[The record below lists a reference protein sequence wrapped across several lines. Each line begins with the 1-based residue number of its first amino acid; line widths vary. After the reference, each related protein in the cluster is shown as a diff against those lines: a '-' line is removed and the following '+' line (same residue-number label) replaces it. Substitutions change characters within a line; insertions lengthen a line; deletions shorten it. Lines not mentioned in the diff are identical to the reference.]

1 MITNKREA
9 IRKGGLDMREFV
21 VLIGSLLSVRD
32 VLRLP
37 YNVNE
42 QFVTR

>member
-1 MITNKREA
+1 
-9 IRKGGLDMREFV
+9 MREFV